1 MTRREWL
8 EKFIE
13 LADSGAPTVE
23 YRRHC
28 RVKAQHLPR
37 HVRKLDQYRAEL
49 AKLVAQD
56 EPEEVH
62 YAIHSVAFKNKD
74 TDEEPP
80 VNSIDFI
87 PYVEVEDDLVMLD
100 SFNGLTKTD
109 LGDSHVEDIEGAGEG
124 IEGHSEL
131 LDRDDI
137 GESGTD

>member
-49 AKLVAQD
+49 AKLVED
-56 EPEEVH
+56 ETPGVPKKIH
-62 YAIHSVAFKNKD
+62 YAIHSVAFKESD
-74 TDEEPP
+74 EVPEGATPVTPEFEQTDA
-80 VNSIDFI
+80 VILLGSTQS
-87 PYVEVEDDLVMLD
+87 L
-100 SFNGLTKTD
+100 D
-109 LGDSHVEDIEGAGEG
+109 LGPGVDDDEDIERTGEELEGDSELFDWDSAGEYG
-124 IEGHSEL
+124 A
-131 LDRDDI
+131 D
-137 GESGTD
+137 